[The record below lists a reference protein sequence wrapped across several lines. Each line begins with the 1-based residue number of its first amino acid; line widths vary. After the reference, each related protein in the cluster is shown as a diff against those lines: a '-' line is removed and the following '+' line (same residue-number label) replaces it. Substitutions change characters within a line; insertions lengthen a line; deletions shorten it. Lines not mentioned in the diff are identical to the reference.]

1 MLELLDGL
9 ALGGLV
15 LAGFHVPLE
24 LLQISYL
31 VDEPVAL
38 RLEVL
43 EESSIHGGAHSIHWE

>member
-1 MLELLDGL
+1 MLELLNGL
-9 ALGGLV
+9 ALGGLI